1 MARPKEIKESQR
13 RKKKKKINI
22 QDANHLP
29 YHHDHRRTMKDA
41 GPKAVAVL
49 MAIIAITTLWFLLK
63 AAVHVPLDFDA
74 GA

>member
-1 MARPKEIKESQR
+1 
-13 RKKKKKINI
+13 
-22 QDANHLP
+22 
-29 YHHDHRRTMKDA
+29 MKDA